1 MTATEI
7 VLQFVCVLALASV
20 SSYIGGRVH
29 QQRREDD
36 RRRTAFREG
45 FLRASATLVTLAPR
59 GERVAPWTGALQ
71 PTADEQTTR
80 THALGRPSGVR
91 SRTSA

>member
-7 VLQFVCVLALASV
+7 VLQFVCALTLASV

-45 FLRASATLVTLAPR
+45 FVHASATFVVLVAGGRRTAPR
-59 GERVAPWTGALQ
+59 SHSSGTVR
-71 PTADEQTTR
+71 PTAAREPR
-80 THALGRPSGVR
+80 RAHAFR
-91 SRTSA
+91 SPW

>member
-1 MTATEI
+1 MRATEI
-7 VLQFVCVLALASV
+7 VLLFVCALTLASV

-45 FLRASATLVTLAPR
+45 FLQASATLVPLVAG
-59 GERVAPWTGALQ
+59 GERVAPRSPGPGPGIVQ
-71 PTADEQTTR
+71 PTAEKGTKRTR
-80 THALGRPSGVR
+80 AFHSPR
-91 SRTSA
+91 

>member
-7 VLQFVCVLALASV
+7 VLQFVCALTLASV

-29 QQRREDD
+29 QQRREED

-45 FLRASATLVTLAPR
+45 FLRASATLVVLVAG
-59 GERVAPWTGALQ
+59 GERVAPRSPGSGSGTVQ
-71 PTADEQTTR
+71 PTVEKVTKRTR
-80 THALGRPSGVR
+80 AFRGPR
-91 SRTSA
+91 

>member
-7 VLQFVCVLALASV
+7 VLQFVCALTLASV

-29 QQRREDD
+29 QQRRKDD

-45 FLRASATLVTLAPR
+45 FLRASATLVALVPG
-59 GERVAPWTGALQ
+59 GERVAPRSRSSGTVQ
-71 PTADEQTTR
+71 PTAEKETKWTR
-80 THALGRPSGVR
+80 AVR
-91 SRTSA
+91 SPR